1 MFIIAK
7 QKVGERRKTSL
18 CSSVPA
24 DLWDRFSNQ
33 VYGEPKLPKSYLSYL
48 VLAHLVKVV
57 SNNLPDPGPLQ
68 PDATHVVVGDL
79 HNLLQAEHTWVC
91 GRGQLIHGHGAQPA
105 HEIN

>member
-1 MFIIAK
+1 M
-7 QKVGERRKTSL
+7 
-18 CSSVPA
+18 
-24 DLWDRFSNQ
+24 
-33 VYGEPKLPKSYLSYL
+33 SYL

-68 PDATHVVVGDL
+68 PNATHVVVGDL
-79 HNLLQAEHTWVC
+79 HYLLQAEHTWVC